1 MALHQVTVEAAAD
14 GLRVDQVIRRYLPQ
28 LSAVSMRE
36 AFSHRDVKLDGK
48 RVKQDARVRAGQLVQ
63 VYCMEAEPQR
73 LQVIYEDE
81 DVLLI
86 NKRAGISV

>member
-1 MALHQVTVEAAAD
+1 MAVHQVIVENAAA
-14 GLRVDQVIRRYLPQ
+14 GQRVDQVIRRYLPQ
-28 LSAVSMRE
+28 LSPVSVRE
-36 AFSHRDVKLDGK
+36 AFSHRDVKLDGR
-48 RVKQDARVRAGQLVQ
+48 RVKQDARVTAGQLLQ

-73 LQVIYEDE
+73 PEVVYEDG